1 MAVTHMVV
9 VMKNKDKIMNIE
21 FNKDM
26 IKKSS
31 SQIGLVINTQ
41 SFVDV
46 ITNSS
51 SELFICNS
59 DKSITLVEDILRDM
73 LDKFN
78 KDESVN
84 YNFSDCFGSI
94 SIIKSIDDALGIPYF
109 DGMPATYEDA
119 LDSKRKDILYLEFK
133 SNNVELVDALN
144 KKPGGYFELREKG
157 IQYATNELIRIK
169 REIKLSELNNDNPN
183 LPYWWEKGVKKRNG
197 YDDWSDWDGSNNL
210 DYIEKYFNKLLIF
223 SKEDNSIPYELFDQ
237 IEDVFSAERL
247 HLG

>member
-1 MAVTHMVV
+1 MVV

-21 FNKDM
+21 FGKDM
-26 IKKSS
+26 IKRST

-59 DKSITLVEDILRDM
+59 DKSITLVEDILRDV

-78 KDESVN
+78 KEESVS

-94 SIIKSIDDALGIPYF
+94 SIIKSIDDASGLSYF
-109 DGMPATYEDA
+109 NGMPATYEDA
-119 LDSKRKDILYLEFK
+119 LDSKRKDILCSEFK
-133 SNNVELVDALN
+133 SNNIELATIL
-144 KKPGGYFELREKG
+144 GHFELREKAM
-157 IQYATNELIRIK
+157 QYATNELIRIK
-169 REIKLSELNNDNPN
+169 RELTLAELNNDKPN
-183 LPYWWEKGVKKRNG
+183 LPYWWETGVKKRNG
-197 YDDWSDWDGSNNL
+197 YDDWSDWDGSSDF

>member
-21 FNKDM
+21 FGKDM
-26 IKKSS
+26 IQRSP
-31 SQIGLVINTQ
+31 SQIGLVINAQ

-78 KDESVN
+78 KENSCN
-84 YNFSDCFGSI
+84 YGYNDCFGDI
-94 SIIKSIDDALGIPYF
+94 SIIKNMEDASKIDYF

-119 LDSKRKDILYLEFK
+119 LDIKRKDIFCDEFRK
-133 SNNVELVDALN
+133 NNPELFKALN
-144 KKPGGYFELREKG
+144 KKPGGYFEATEKAME
-157 IQYATNELIRIK
+157 YANNQLLRIK
-169 REIKLSELNNDNPN
+169 REQKLSELNNDKPN
-183 LPYWWEKGVKKRNG
+183 MPYWWKTGIVNKKNRN
-197 YDDWSDWDGSNNL
+197 DDWDGSHHF

-223 SKEDNSIPYELFDQ
+223 SKEDNSIPYELFDDIQ
-237 IEDVFSAERL
+237 DVFSAERL

>member
-1 MAVTHMVV
+1 
-9 VMKNKDKIMNIE
+9 MKNKDKIMNIE
-21 FNKDM
+21 LGTDM
-26 IKKSS
+26 IKRSP

-78 KDESVN
+78 KEESN
-84 YNFSDCFGSI
+84 NLNFSDCFGSI
-94 SIIKSIDDALGIPYF
+94 SIIKSIDDASRISYF
-109 DGMPATYEDA
+109 SGMPATYEDA
-119 LDSKRKDILYLEFK
+119 LDAKRKDILCSEFK
-133 SNNVELVDALN
+133 SNNIELVTIYGA
-144 KKPGGYFELREKG
+144 KKGGFFELREKAM
-157 IQYATNELIRIK
+157 QYATNELIRIK
-169 REIKLSELNNDNPN
+169 RELTLAELNNDKPN
-183 LPYWWEKGVKKRNG
+183 LPDWWETGVKKSNC
-197 YDDWSDWDGSNNL
+197 DWIDWDGSNNL

-223 SKEDNSIPYELFDQ
+223 SKEENSIPYELFDQ

>member
-1 MAVTHMVV
+1 MVV

-21 FNKDM
+21 FGKDM
-26 IKKSS
+26 IQRSP
-31 SQIGLVINTQ
+31 SQIGLVINAQ

-78 KDESVN
+78 KEESTN
-84 YNFSDCFGSI
+84 LNFSDCFGSI
-94 SIIKSIDDALGIPYF
+94 SIIKSIDDASGISYF
-109 DGMPATYEDA
+109 YEMPATYEDA
-119 LDSKRKDILYLEFK
+119 LDSKRKDILCSEFK
-133 SNNVELVDALN
+133 SNNIELVTILGA
-144 KKPGGYFELREKG
+144 KKGGYFELREKSM
-157 IQYATNELIRIK
+157 QYATNELIRIK
-169 REIKLSELNNDNPN
+169 RELTLAELNNDKPN
-183 LPYWWEKGVKKRNG
+183 LPYWWETGVKKRNG
-197 YDDWSDWDGSNNL
+197 YDDWSDWDGSSDF

>member
-21 FNKDM
+21 FGKDM
-26 IKKSS
+26 IQRSP
-31 SQIGLVINTQ
+31 SQIGLVINAQ

-78 KDESVN
+78 KENSCN
-84 YNFSDCFGSI
+84 YGYNDCFGDI
-94 SIIKSIDDALGIPYF
+94 SIIKNMEDASKIDYF

-119 LDSKRKDILYLEFK
+119 LDIKRKDIFCDEFRK
-133 SNNVELVDALN
+133 NNPELIKALN
-144 KKPGGYFELREKG
+144 KKPGGYFEATEKAME
-157 IQYATNELIRIK
+157 YATNELIRIK
-169 REIKLSELNNDNPN
+169 RELKLSELNDDKANMPD
-183 LPYWWEKGVKKRNG
+183 WWETGNKKSIN
-197 YDDWSDWDGSNNL
+197 DWFDGSSDF

-237 IEDVFSAERL
+237 IEDIFSAQRL